1 MNVRVITPDSD
12 ETECLHC
19 TRDKHSPKVYNNM
32 NPGCVPP
39 ELMVGSC
46 KWCVY
51 MYLHPSKL
59 AVLLIST
66 RQLVYQSV
74 LEILFL

>member
-1 MNVRVITPDSD
+1 MSGSGVISPDSD
-12 ETECLHC
+12 ETECLRC
-19 TRDKHSPKVYNNM
+19 TSDKHSPKVYSSDNNM

-51 MYLHPSKL
+51 MYLHPC
-59 AVLLIST
+59 
-66 RQLVYQSV
+66 
-74 LEILFL
+74 IL